1 MTSSRAWVL
10 AYVQKKYNIQ
20 PDYPWRGHPSYAVL
34 RHAANKKWFGV
45 VMSVSKSRLGL
56 AGEGRIDV
64 INLKCRPELIGVLR
78 LTPGFLPAY
87 HMNKEHW
94 LTVVLDGT
102 VPEEEI
108 FDLVDLSFTL
118 TK

>member
-1 MTSSRAWVL
+1 MNDRSKVL
-10 AYVQKKYNIQ
+10 KYVRDKYQTQ
-20 PDYPWRGHPSYAVL
+20 PDYPWRHHPNYAVL
-34 RHAANKKWFGV
+34 RHAGHRKWYGV
-45 VMSVSKSRLGL
+45 VMKVAKSSLGL
-56 AGEGRIDV
+56 PGEGQIEV
-64 INLKCRPELIGVLR
+64 MNLKCRPELIGALR
-78 LTPGFLPAY
+78 LTPGYLPAY